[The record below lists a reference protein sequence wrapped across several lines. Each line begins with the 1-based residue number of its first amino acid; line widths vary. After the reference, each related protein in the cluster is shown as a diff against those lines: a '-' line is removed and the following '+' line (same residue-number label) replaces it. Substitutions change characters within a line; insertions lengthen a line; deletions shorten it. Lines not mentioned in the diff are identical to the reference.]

1 MRGEADEELQLVVLA
16 QPRARRLDP
25 RDQLRVHPE
34 GGTEGRVMRDHK
46 TFARV
51 RIALAK
57 NAGCLQNGSHM
68 LLSLLASFA
77 KQA

>member
-1 MRGEADEELQLVVLA
+1 MPLERDINIAVNGPFWVEVVN
-16 QPRARRLDP
+16 
-25 RDQLRVHPE
+25 
-34 GGTEGRVMRDHK
+34 
-46 TFARV
+46 RV

-68 LLSLLASFA
+68 LLSLLPLIA